1 MDDILEKIK
10 DVQSD
15 CCVTILLET
24 HRTPPGNQK
33 DDLVLKNLVKEA
45 EAKLY
50 SECKKDSAKILSD
63 KINQL
68 ASRVDYQHNLDGLAL
83 FVNKDV
89 AEIDRLPI
97 KVENR
102 VEIGKTFAI
111 KALVRSMHEQLEYYI
126 LVLSRVKARLI
137 DAAGDTDIRE
147 MDEGFPMENTF
158 SVPGEG
164 ELVNGQDSSISA
176 FFIRVDT
183 QLNQLQKDKD
193 LPVFICTDESNYA
206 EYLEVARR
214 KETIAGLVTGNKDF
228 ENVNNIID
236 AVWPVAKKWNDEKN
250 HERLAELSAAVGAKN
265 FLTDFT
271 EIWRAI
277 NEGRGRTLF
286 VKKGFFQPAKL
297 ENNVVQLVSDE
308 NTDEA
313 NVDDIINKMIE
324 KNRDFGG
331 DTVFISD
338 DSLNRY
344 SGLVLVTRY

>member
-15 CCVTILLET
+15 YCVTILLET
-24 HRTPPGNQK
+24 HRTPPGNQN
-33 DDLVLKNLVKEA
+33 DDIVLKNLVKEA
-45 EAKLY
+45 ETKLY
-50 SECKKDSAKILSD
+50 AECKKDSAKILSD

-68 ASRVDYQHNLDGLAL
+68 ASKIDYAHNLDGLAL

-89 AEIDRLPI
+89 AEIDRLPV
-97 KVENR
+97 KVQNR

-111 KALVRSMHEQLEYYI
+111 KGLVRSMYEQLEYYI

-164 ELVNGQDSSISA
+164 ELVNGRDSNVSA
-176 FFIRVDT
+176 FFTRVDT
-183 QLNQLQKDKD
+183 QLNQLQKDKN
-193 LPVFICTDESNYA
+193 LPVFICTDEPNYSA
-206 EYLEVARR
+206 YLRVAGR
-214 KETIAGLVTGNKDF
+214 KETVAGLVRGNKDF

-250 HERLAELSAAVGAKN
+250 HERLAELSDAVGAKN

-297 ENNVVQLVSDE
+297 ENNVIQFVSEE
-308 NTDEA
+308 NAGEA

-338 DSLNRY
+338 GSLKPY